1 MKLRALFCLLVLS
14 GSAAFSQTL
23 TAGDIVFVSFKTSS
37 SSKNGFFTLF
47 ARKPIPA
54 NTTVKITNK
63 YYRGN
68 TNPKSFSSTSIKTG
82 SGYTSSVQ
90 GEISLLFNEPVS
102 VGQTFQVVFTETN
115 SVTTVTSTVGSCSFS
130 GSAFDFGNTDDDRII
145 WLYEPVSGSD
155 VNVVSAI
162 MYSEGTGNNAWTNF
176 HSTPPAT
183 IVFSQLGN
191 TTNSNVTALNLDI
204 SGSSNKCGA
213 WTMYQAGTSTLY
225 TSIDLNADLKNTF
238 YKKADWIFTNTNS
251 IDPCSASSVASTVQD
266 WLETNVSFPKKLRYG
281 HNGSLQ
287 WEDYSSGTWTN
298 ITEPTWA
305 TGTYKDF
312 EISLYRSYYLDSS
325 TVNSSSSPTASTK
338 NFECAKLR
346 LVNKFT
352 SSQNTPVRLILG
364 AGSKLT
370 VHYSVNMVDSNSII
384 GTSPSVRLESAHFS
398 GVTQYSMIAPT
409 SATLNGTYS
418 AVLTLV
424 RPGWHHLQ
432 SPISCTF
439 TNIGV
444 TPLRGSTSTFSF
456 TPGAAGTGNFF
467 KWDPSQSQW
476 AQGLTSE
483 NFSSEPYAIYLNSTE
498 VPLRL
503 TVSGSIVNSD
513 QDGIANLA
521 ANYHNPSTTGSFG
534 NVPGWT
540 SDGSDGWNFYG
551 NPYLSSVSTTDLLG
565 YFSSSGS
572 NSGNKMSGLQN
583 KVYVWQPDGSASN
596 LTSNYLN
603 RSFDGTTHTGDN
615 GATYLPPFQAFFL
628 RCTSSNNAGA
638 TNGLTKSKKYRNT
651 AALGSST
658 SILNKTEA
666 LTNQFQLTLRSAT
679 GTPAHIYVAPSADGS
694 KNYNPA
700 WDMLEGSQSSTVFGA
715 AHDGNLYKI
724 KYWPMRTDSSS
735 IDVLVSHPNQGAV
748 FSLETSQGGYLLD
761 RFTQTVH
768 AFDQGP
774 YVFSHQASLNTS
786 PRFAW
791 YFGAQTTLGEE
802 IESNDQAVTVRYVG
816 HKQIEFH
823 HAFLKHGA
831 IIDLS
836 GRLITHISAQNGVIV
851 VDASA
856 LAPGIYL
863 VQTNLET
870 TKFIVTP

>member
-1 MKLRALFCLLVLS
+1 MNLRTLLCILTFS
-14 GSAAFSQTL
+14 TGTAFSQTL
-23 TAGDIVFVSFKTSS
+23 SAGDIVFVSFKTSS

-54 NTTVKITNK
+54 NTTVRITNK

-115 SVTTVTSTVGSCSFS
+115 NVTTVTSTVGSCSFS

-155 VNVVSAI
+155 VNVVTAI

-176 HSTPPAT
+176 HSTPPAS

-213 WTMYQAGTSTLY
+213 WTMYQAGTSTQY

-238 YKKADWIFTNTNS
+238 YKKADWIFTTSNS
-251 IDPCSASSVASTVQD
+251 IDPCSASSVASTVQS

-281 HNGSLQ
+281 HNGARQ
-287 WEDYSSGTWTN
+287 WEDFSSGSWSN
-298 ITEPTWA
+298 ITEPTW
-305 TGTYKDF
+305 TSGTYKDF
-312 EISLYRSYYLDSS
+312 EISLYRTYYLDSS
-325 TVNSSSSPTASTK
+325 TVNSSSSPAASTK
-338 NFECAKLR
+338 NLECAKLR

-352 SSQNTPVRLILG
+352 SSQSTPVRLILG

-370 VHYSVNMVDSNSII
+370 VHYSVSMTDSNSVV
-384 GTSPSVRLESAHFS
+384 GSSPSVRLESAHFS
-398 GVTQYSMIAPT
+398 GVTQYAMIAPT

-432 SPISCTF
+432 SPIS
-439 TNIGV
+439 
-444 TPLRGSTSTFSF
+444 STFANISVAPLSGATGAFAF
-456 TPGAAGTGNFF
+456 TPGAVGTGNFF

-476 AQGLTSE
+476 SQGLTSE
-483 NFSSEPYAIYLNSTE
+483 NFSSEPYAIYLNSSE
-498 VPLRL
+498 VPLQL
-503 TVSGSIVNSD
+503 TVSGAIVNSD
-513 QDGIANLA
+513 QDAIANLA

-551 NPYLSSVSTTDLLG
+551 NPYLSAVSATDLLG

-572 NSGNKMSGLQN
+572 NSGNKMTGLQN
-583 KVYVWQPDGSASN
+583 KIYVWQPDGSASN

-615 GATYLPPFQAFFL
+615 GASYLPPFQAFFL

-638 TNGLTKSKKYRNT
+638 SNGLTKSKKYRST

-658 SILNKTEA
+658 SILNKMEA
-666 LTNQFQLTLRSAT
+666 ESSQYQLTLKSAN
-679 GTPAHIYVAPSADGS
+679 GTPAHLYVAPSADGT
-694 KNYNPA
+694 KNYQSA
-700 WDMLEGSQSSTVFGA
+700 WDVLEGSQSSTVFGA
-715 AHDGNLYKI
+715 AYDGKLFKI
-724 KYWPMRTDSSS
+724 KYWPIRTDSAHV
-735 IDVLVSHPNQGAV
+735 DVLVSNPNQGAV
-748 FSLETSQGGYLLD
+748 FSLESEQGGYLFD
-761 RFTQTVH
+761 RHTQTLH
-768 AFDQGP
+768 SLSQGP
-774 YVFSHQASLNTS
+774 YVFAHQTALNTS
-786 PRFAW
+786 ARFAW
-791 YFGAQTTLGEE
+791 YFTPQTGLGN
-802 IESNDQAVTVRYVG
+802 IENRESAVLVSYIGSR
-816 HKQIEFH
+816 KIEFQH
-823 HAFLKHGA
+823 PSLTRGV
-831 IIDLS
+831 IYDMN
-836 GRLITHISAQNGVIV
+836 GRLLAQCTAQNGRIEF
-851 VDASA
+851 DGTA
-856 LAPGIYL
+856 LTPGIYVL
-863 VQTNLET
+863 QSNLET
-870 TKFIVTP
+870 TKFIIAL